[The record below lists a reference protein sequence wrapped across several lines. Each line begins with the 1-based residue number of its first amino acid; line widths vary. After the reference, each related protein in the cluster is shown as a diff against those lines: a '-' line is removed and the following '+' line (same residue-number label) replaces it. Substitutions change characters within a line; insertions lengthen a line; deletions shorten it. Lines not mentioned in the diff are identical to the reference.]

1 MRISDWS
8 SDVCSSD
15 LNPDLIPTQLMLAGN
30 NSRLNVDYPQG
41 QLFKAPFA
49 QQGLAVYSG
58 RVVLHAALA
67 SATSVPGS
75 LTLRESGRAS
85 VGKECVSTC
94 RSWWS
99 QYH

>member
-15 LNPDLIPTQLMLAGN
+15 LNPDRIPTQLMLAGN
-30 NSRLNVDYPQG
+30 NSRLKGDYPQG

-75 LTLRESGRAS
+75 LTRRVQACNDKYCLAPAY
-85 VGKECVSTC
+85 VDVPIAK
-94 RSWWS
+94 
-99 QYH
+99 